1 MINLMFNTLLLITF
15 IGILLYTIFY
25 NKKYIWKLTLLTA
38 LSFVLV
44 NFLPWTFSAVSL
56 VMIALPLIFYKKL
69 TYSTLMTTSM
79 LGSIL
84 CAFFLLNYYLNN
96 DSSLIVLLG
105 ILSVVF
111 ICFLA
116 IFGIMKDNIIK
127 FLLISNLIQLT
138 FVFLD
143 LSVAKLTLK
152 ISTLGV
158 IQIFN
163 YTLAGMLLFVT
174 LGSLIQENKHKYLS
188 ELQGYYYKDPHVSI
202 FASIAAISLAGLPG
216 LNIFVSEWLL
226 FKTSFNVN
234 PIITVWGIFAALLL
248 FIMYF
253 KIIYILLS
261 GRKALKEKAHM
272 SLQIYNWV
280 IALACLVFGLLP
292 FTQLYLLGLLFI

>member
-1 MINLMFNTLLLITF
+1 MINFMFNILLLIIF
-15 IGILLYTIFY
+15 IGMLLYTIFY
-25 NKKYIWKLTLLTA
+25 NKKHIWKLILLTVLA
-38 LSFVLV
+38 FILINYFDWVYSSISFLILIPPIIFHKRLSY
-44 NFLPWTFSAVSL
+44 S
-56 VMIALPLIFYKKL
+56 ML
-69 TYSTLMTTSM
+69 TTTSM
-79 LGSIL
+79 IGSVL
-84 CAFFLLNYYLNN
+84 CAFFLLNFYLNFE
-96 DSSLIVLLG
+96 SGLVVFLG

-111 ICFLA
+111 ICILA
-116 IFGIMKDNIIK
+116 VFGILQNNIIK
-127 FLLISNLIQLT
+127 YLLISNAIQLT

-163 YTLAGMLLFVT
+163 YSLAGVLFFVT
-174 LGSLIQENKHKYLS
+174 LGSLIKENKHEYLS
-188 ELQGYYYKDPHVSI
+188 ELQGYYYKDPHVSV
-202 FASIAAISLAGLPG
+202 FASVAAISLAGLPG

-234 PIITVWGIFAALLL
+234 PIITIWGIFAALLL

-261 GRKALKEKAHM
+261 GKKVLKEKAHLA
-272 SLQIYNWV
+272 LQIYNWI

-292 FTQLYLLGLLFI
+292 FTQLYLLELVI

>member
-1 MINLMFNTLLLITF
+1 MINLMFNMLLLIVF

-25 NKKYIWKLTLLTA
+25 NKKYVWKLILLTA
-38 LSFVLV
+38 LSFVLI
-44 NFLPWTFSAVSL
+44 NFLPWQFSALSL
-56 VMIALPLIFYKKL
+56 VMIALPLIFYRKL

-84 CAFFLLNYYLNN
+84 CSYFLLNYYLNN
-96 DSSLIVLLG
+96 ESNLMILLG

-111 ICFLA
+111 ICILA
-116 IFGIMKDNIIK
+116 VFGIMKNNIIK
-127 FLLISNLIQLT
+127 FLLLSNLIQLT

-152 ISTLGV
+152 ISALGV

-163 YTLAGMLLFVT
+163 YTIAGMLFFVT
-174 LGSLIQENKHKYLS
+174 LGSLIEENKHKYLGQ
-188 ELQGYYYKDPHVSI
+188 LQGYYYKDPHIAV

-253 KIIYILLS
+253 KIIYILIS
-261 GRKALKEKAHM
+261 GKRRLKEKAHVF
-272 SLQIYNWV
+272 LQIYNW
-280 IALACLVFGLLP
+280 ILAIACLVFGLLP
-292 FTQLYLLGLLFI
+292 FTQLYILGLFI